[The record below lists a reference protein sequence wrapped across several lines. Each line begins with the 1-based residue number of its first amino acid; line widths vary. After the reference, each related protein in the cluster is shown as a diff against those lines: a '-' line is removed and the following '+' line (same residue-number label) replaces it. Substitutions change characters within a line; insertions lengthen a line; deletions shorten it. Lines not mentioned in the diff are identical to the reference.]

1 MKKRKHPQFAEKL
14 KTARRNAGFKTAE
27 EFALEINVAGPTYRV
42 YERGDTLPRPLTLMR
57 ICGLLLVTPGYLLT
71 DH

>member
-14 KTARRNAGFKTAE
+14 KTARKNSGFKTAT
-27 EFALEINVAGPTYRV
+27 EFAHEIGVEEHTYRV
-42 YERGDTLPRPLTLMR
+42 YERGDCLPRPLTLMR
-57 ICGLLLVTPGYLLT
+57 ICGLLLVSPTYLLT